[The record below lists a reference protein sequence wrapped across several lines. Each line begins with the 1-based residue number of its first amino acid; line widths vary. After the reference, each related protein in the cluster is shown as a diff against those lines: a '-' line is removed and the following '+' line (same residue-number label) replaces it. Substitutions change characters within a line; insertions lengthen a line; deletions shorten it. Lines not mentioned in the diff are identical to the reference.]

1 MQQVVD
7 YKHYRITCYGELR
20 DCSNFAV
27 VCEEED
33 DDGIWCEGNPNSED
47 YTFSSWEEVV
57 KVLTLEFDNIV
68 EITAV

>member
-1 MQQVVD
+1 LQD
-7 YKHYRITCYGELR
+7 
-20 DCSNFAV
+20 DSNFAV

-33 DDGIWCEGNPNSED
+33 DDGIWCDGNPNSED